1 MRGERGGMQVMVR
14 VLVADDHAVV
24 RQGLKQIL
32 ADTFGM
38 KVVAEAA
45 DGAAVLERLRGGGVD
60 VVVLDLSMPGMS
72 GVEVIKQIRREY
84 PSVYVLV
91 LSIHSEDQY
100 AVRVMRAGASGYL
113 TKESAPGELVAALRR
128 VSEGHK
134 YVSGSLAEKLAI
146 GLERGAD
153 REPHETLSDREY
165 EVLRRLA
172 SGQTVGQIAAEL
184 VLSPKTVSTFRSRLM
199 RKMHMHNNAEVT
211 RYAITHGLID

>member
-1 MRGERGGMQVMVR
+1 MVR

-60 VVVLDLSMPGMS
+60 VIVLDLSMPGGIS
-72 GVEVIKQIRREY
+72 GIEVIKQIRREY
-84 PSVYVLV
+84 PSVHVLV
-91 LSIHSEDQY
+91 LSIHPEDQY
-100 AVRVMRAGASGYL
+100 AVRVIRAGASGYL

-146 GLERGAD
+146 GLERGSD
-153 REPHETLSDREY
+153 KEPHETLSDREY
-165 EVLRRLA
+165 EVLLRLA
-172 SGQTVGQIAAEL
+172 SGQTVGQIAGEL
-184 VLSPKTVSTFRSRLM
+184 LLSVKTVSTFRSRLM
-199 RKMHMHNNAEVT
+199 RKMYMHSNAEVT
-211 RYAITHGLID
+211 RYAITRGLVD

>member
-1 MRGERGGMQVMVR
+1 MVR

-45 DGAAVLERLRGGGVD
+45 DGAAVLERLRSGGVD

-84 PSVYVLV
+84 PSVYILV

-128 VSEGHK
+128 VSDGHK

-172 SGQTVGQIAAEL
+172 AGQTVGQIATEL

-199 RKMHMHNNAEVT
+199 RKMNMHNNAEVI
-211 RYAITHGLID
+211 RYALTHGLFD

>member
-1 MRGERGGMQVMVR
+1 MRTMVR

-38 KVVAEAA
+38 KVVAEAS
-45 DGAAVLERLRGGGVD
+45 DGAAVLERLRGAGVD

-91 LSIHSEDQY
+91 LSMHSEDQY

-128 VSEGHK
+128 VADGHK

-172 SGQTVGQIAAEL
+172 SGPTVGQIAAEL

-199 RKMHMHNNAEVT
+199 RKMNMHNNAEVI
-211 RYAITHGLID
+211 RYALTHGLFD

>member
-1 MRGERGGMQVMVR
+1 MVR
-14 VLVADDHAVV
+14 VFVADDHAVV

-32 ADTFGM
+32 ADTVGM
-38 KVVAEAA
+38 NVVAEAA

-60 VVVLDLSMPGMS
+60 VVVLDLSMPGI
-72 GVEVIKQIRREY
+72 GGIDVIKQIRREY

-91 LSIHSEDQY
+91 LSIHPEDQY

-128 VSEGHK
+128 VSEGRK
-134 YVSGSLAEKLAI
+134 YVSSSLAEKLAI
-146 GLERGAD
+146 DLENGTD

-172 SGQTVGQIAAEL
+172 SGQTVGQIADEL
-184 VLSPKTVSTFRSRLM
+184 VLSAKTVSTYRSRLM

-211 RYAITHGLID
+211 RYAISHGLFD

>member
-1 MRGERGGMQVMVR
+1 MVR

-60 VVVLDLSMPGMS
+60 IVVLDLSMPGMS

-84 PSVYVLV
+84 PSVYILV

-128 VSEGHK
+128 VADGHK
-134 YVSGSLAEKLAI
+134 YVSGSLAEKLAM

-172 SGQTVGQIAAEL
+172 AGQTVGQIAAEL

-199 RKMHMHNNAEVT
+199 RKMHMHNNAEVI
-211 RYAITHGLID
+211 RYAITHGLFD

>member
-1 MRGERGGMQVMVR
+1 MVR

-38 KVVAEAA
+38 KVVAEAS
-45 DGAAVLERLRGGGVD
+45 DGATVLERLRGAEVD

-91 LSIHSEDQY
+91 LSMHSEDQY

-128 VSEGHK
+128 VADGHK

-172 SGQTVGQIAAEL
+172 AGQTVGQIATEL
-184 VLSPKTVSTFRSRLM
+184 ALSPKTVSTFRSRLM
-199 RKMHMHNNAEVT
+199 RKMNMHNNAEVI
-211 RYAITHGLID
+211 RYAISHGLFD

>member
-1 MRGERGGMQVMVR
+1 MVR

-24 RQGLKQIL
+24 RQGLKHIL

-45 DGAAVLERLRGGGVD
+45 DGAGVLERLRGGGVD

-72 GVEVIKQIRREY
+72 GVEIIKQIRREY

-128 VSEGHK
+128 VSDGHK

-153 REPHETLSDREY
+153 REPHEILSDREY
-165 EVLRRLA
+165 EVLRRLV

>member
-1 MRGERGGMQVMVR
+1 MPIMVK

-32 ADTFGM
+32 ADTMGM
-38 KVVAEAA
+38 KVVAEAS

-60 VVVLDLSMPGMS
+60 VVVLDLSMPGIS
-72 GVEVIKQIRREY
+72 GIEVTKQIRREY

-113 TKESAPGELVAALRR
+113 TKESAPDELVAALRR

-146 GLERGAD
+146 GLESGID
-153 REPHETLSDREY
+153 REPHEALSDREY

-172 SGQTVGQIAAEL
+172 LGQTVGQIADEL
-184 VLSPKTVSTFRSRLM
+184 VLSAKTVSTYRSRLM
-199 RKMHMHNNAEVT
+199 RKMNMHNNAEVV

>member
-1 MRGERGGMQVMVR
+1 MQVMVR

-38 KVVAEAA
+38 KIVAEAA

-84 PSVYVLV
+84 PAVYILV

-128 VSEGHK
+128 VADGHK
-134 YVSGSLAEKLAI
+134 YVSGSLAEKLAM

-172 SGQTVGQIAAEL
+172 AGQTVGQIAAEL

-199 RKMHMHNNAEVT
+199 RKMNMHNNAEVI
-211 RYAITHGLID
+211 RYAITHGLFD

>member
-1 MRGERGGMQVMVR
+1 MVR
-14 VLVADDHAVV
+14 VLVADDHAIV

-32 ADTFGM
+32 ADTIGM
-38 KVVAEAA
+38 KVVAEAS
-45 DGAAVLERLRGGGVD
+45 DGAAVLERLRGAGVD

-91 LSIHSEDQY
+91 LSMHSEDQY

-128 VSEGHK
+128 VADGHK

-172 SGQTVGQIAAEL
+172 AGQTVGQIATEL

-199 RKMHMHNNAEVT
+199 RKMNMHNNAEVI
-211 RYAITHGLID
+211 RYAITHGLFD